1 MLLFFL
7 FALGFLLGA
16 FSLAAAEGFVLYR
29 LLGTLLRRSEA
40 EAKAAPASAGA
51 DLDGAEPPL
60 GSPVS
65 KEGIVWVLE
74 EPSTRGPKEVKNK
87 KGIIE
92 VYPQKKH
99 AKIKG
104 GTLGLS
110 DLDGSQA
117 DIKLSDC
124 TILAVS
130 GSDLSTRKWAKRYPI
145 KLESKSSIIYNGSK
159 TCYIYLET
167 SWEKESWCK
176 ALRLASCS
184 DKEKLNWFAHLT
196 KEFHQYLVS
205 LSGEDPSFLKPP
217 AMLFDEATDKSN
229 RVDGSSSRV
238 RSFLKKFTKKATKK
252 STKNG
257 IERKTS
263 VSSSNVERK
272 FPVKT
277 RSLLAVSSSDGSTRN
292 SLEDNSLNNSLQ
304 DVVQSSSP
312 TSGKNMLHIIPDSDI
327 GEKIVNGEGTLSW
340 NLLLSRLCF
349 DAVRSKGLN
358 DAIKARIQRSLLN
371 MRTPSY
377 IGGVICT
384 GLDLGN
390 LPPIIHKI
398 RVLPVDLNEAWTVE
412 VDIEYSGGL
421 VLDVETRIEICE
433 PELEKDFMGT
443 SYAPSS
449 VGEVTS
455 DLLEGIEYYENQL
468 RSSSSPSLMENSDEV
483 DKVDGLKQI
492 KSTKWASGY
501 ASRWKAAVHSI
512 ANQVSQV
519 PLSLAIRIASIR
531 GTLRLHIKP
540 PPSDQLWFAFTSM
553 PEIDWNFDSSI
564 GERKITSAHVALLIG
579 NRFKAAIREYLVLPN
594 YENISIPWM
603 LAEKDDWVARK
614 VAPFLWASQEATDTS
629 GLESTISHP
638 EEGKMKLGGSNG
650 NATAPHSNN
659 KVEGTKNVVSQQPP
673 EQSVSGSDAS
683 NSDSFALVS
692 TNASNSDSFA
702 LVSTNQV
709 LCNTESG
716 ELRQPLLKREET
728 QRSQEQIAVES
739 PKTSSSSEEMVITEQ
754 DTVISE
760 EDLKPKRMGSSRRKM
775 FDLGKKMG
783 ERLGE
788 KFEEQKR
795 SIGEKG
801 RHFGERGRHLVERI
815 REKQSRDV

>member
-16 FSLAAAEGFVLYR
+16 LSLAAAEGLFFYR
-29 LLGTLLRRSEA
+29 LLGSILRRSEA
-40 EAKAAPASAGA
+40 EAKAKEAAAAVGS
-51 DLDGAEPPL
+51 DLDGSEPPL
-60 GSPVS
+60 CHPVR

-74 EPSTRGPKEVKNK
+74 EPPAIGSKELKNK

-92 VYPQKKH
+92 VYPVKKH
-99 AKIKG
+99 AKIKDRA
-104 GTLGLS
+104 LSLS

-117 DIKLSDC
+117 DIELSDC

-130 GSDLSTRKWAKRYPI
+130 GSDLSRRKWAKRYPI

-159 TCYIYLET
+159 ICYIYLET

-184 DKEKLNWFAHLT
+184 DKQKLNWFANLT

-205 LSGEDPSFLKPP
+205 ISAEDSSFLKPP
-217 AMLFDEATDKSN
+217 AMLFDEATYKSN
-229 RVDGSSSRV
+229 RIDGSSSRV
-238 RSFLKKFTKKATKK
+238 RSFLKKLKQKAM
-252 STKNG
+252 KNAN
-257 IERKTS
+257 ERKTS

-272 FPVKT
+272 FSVRT
-277 RSLLAVSSSDGSTRN
+277 RPLLDVSSADGSTKN
-292 SLEDNSLNNSLQ
+292 SSEDNSLNNSSQDLLQ
-304 DVVQSSSP
+304 PSS
-312 TSGKNMLHIIPDSDI
+312 TSGRNLLPIIPDSVV
-327 GEKIVNGEGTLSW
+327 GEKIANGEGTLSW

-358 DAIKARIQRSLLN
+358 DAIKEHIQRSLSN
-371 MRTPSY
+371 MKTPSY

-390 LPPIIHKI
+390 LPPFVHKI

-421 VLDVETRIEICE
+421 LLDVETRIEICE
-433 PELEKDFMGT
+433 PELEKDFMDT

-455 DLLEGIEYYENQL
+455 DLLEGIEFYGNQL
-468 RSSSSPSLMENSDEV
+468 RSSSSPNLTENREEV
-483 DKVDGLKQI
+483 EKVDGLKQI
-492 KSTKWASGY
+492 KSTKWASNY

-519 PLSLAIRIASIR
+519 PLSLAIRIASLR

-540 PPSDQLWFAFTSM
+540 PPSDQLWVAFTSM

-564 GERKITSAHVALLIG
+564 GERKITNAHVALLIG
-579 NRFKAAIREYLVLPN
+579 NRFKAAIRENLVLPN

-614 VAPFLWASQEATDTS
+614 VAPFLWTSQEAMDMT
-629 GLESTISHP
+629 GLESTISQP
-638 EEGKMKLGGSNG
+638 EEGKMKLDGSNG
-650 NATAPHSNN
+650 NATAPHSND
-659 KVEGTKNVVSQQPP
+659 KIEGTKNVVPQQTP
-673 EQSVSGSDAS
+673 EQSSPGSDSS
-683 NSDSFALVS
+683 NSDSFVLLS
-692 TNASNSDSFA
+692 SDRS
-702 LVSTNQV
+702 
-709 LCNTESG
+709 LCNTGNE
-716 ELRQPLLKREET
+716 ELREPLLKREA
-728 QRSQEQIAVES
+728 QGSQGQSTVES
-739 PKTSSSSEEMVITEQ
+739 PKTSSSSSLSSSSSSQEMVIPEQ
-754 DTVISE
+754 DTVLSE
-760 EDLKPKRMGSSRRKM
+760 EDLKPKRMGSRRKM

-795 SIGEKG
+795 TIGEKG
-801 RHFGERGRHLVERI
+801 RHFGERGRNLVERI
-815 REKQSRDV
+815 REKQIRDV